1 MYLGTSI
8 AISWAWGTSLILGMQ
23 IAQQKGLEAFLIWAI
38 ANSITLGIF
47 GILYKKDILNPKV
60 LDLKFVKIFT
70 NLIQLFCLV
79 IQLKILNETL
89 LVFVSPFTSYF
100 LTSLM
105 GIGLTLWMY
114 RKGLEASIFTD
125 LFQGIG
131 TIILLLFM
139 FGYCLCNQT
148 LSTTQHSS
156 FEDISWGIW
165 SACILLSGIMTDIQH
180 WQRAKVNK
188 QGYAFEWASLFF
200 GFYLLLVFFLSKY
213 EFNSLLNLLLLF
225 VVIFVTTS
233 TIDSIAVALHKD
245 FGKRNGTLISL
256 CICLSYGLLLNLSV
270 LSLWSYFGVIRVGL
284 AIFILYWCI
293 KTKNEINGRT
303 SKLYI

>member
-23 IAQQKGLEAFLIWAI
+23 IAQQKGLEAFSIWAI

-60 LDLKFVKIFT
+60 LDLKFVKLFT

-89 LVFVSPFTSYF
+89 LVFVSPFTSYL

-148 LSTTQHSS
+148 LSNTQHSS

-165 SACILLSGIMTDIQH
+165 
-180 WQRAKVNK
+180 
-188 QGYAFEWASLFF
+188 
-200 GFYLLLVFFLSKY
+200 
-213 EFNSLLNLLLLF
+213 
-225 VVIFVTTS
+225 
-233 TIDSIAVALHKD
+233 
-245 FGKRNGTLISL
+245 
-256 CICLSYGLLLNLSV
+256 
-270 LSLWSYFGVIRVGL
+270 
-284 AIFILYWCI
+284 
-293 KTKNEINGRT
+293 
-303 SKLYI
+303 